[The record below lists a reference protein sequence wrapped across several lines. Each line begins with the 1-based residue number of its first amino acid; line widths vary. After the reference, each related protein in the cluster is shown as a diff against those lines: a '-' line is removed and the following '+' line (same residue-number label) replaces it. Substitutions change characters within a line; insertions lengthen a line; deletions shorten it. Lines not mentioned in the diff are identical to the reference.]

1 MKPNTYPSR
10 QHSPNR
16 WARLKQQL
24 KQARTEVATTA
35 KENTQLIVYLATQ
48 GLCDDFQQ
56 WKAKNDPSTVAEVA
70 LLLSQVVRARDEA
83 AEEMLLDM
91 EQANRE
97 SK

>member
-1 MKPNTYPSR
+1 MKHNTETSR
-10 QHSPNR
+10 QQRPNR

-24 KQARTEVATTA
+24 KQAQAEAA
-35 KENTQLIVYLATQ
+35 EANNENNKLLVYLATQ

-56 WKAKNDPSTVAEVA
+56 WKTDNSPSTVADVA

-83 AEEMLLDM
+83 AEEMLV
-91 EQANRE
+91 EIEHANRE

>member
-1 MKPNTYPSR
+1 MKHNTNPSR
-10 QHSPNR
+10 QHRPNR

-24 KQARTEVATTA
+24 KQAQNEAAATA
-35 KENTQLIVYLATQ
+35 KENDRLLVYLATQ

-56 WKAKNDPSTVAEVA
+56 WEINNNPSTVAEVA